1 MTRYLRV
8 AAVLVLVAAVAL
20 PASAQIFTDMTN
32 HPSRRAAERLA
43 AKGIV
48 VRLPDGRFA
57 PDEPLNRLDLAVF
70 LGKVIGVPTG
80 GFRPPDFKDI
90 DQVPPSDRAA
100 VAAAATLGTVGQQK
114 VELRRGTV
122 VYTLAVKK
130 ASYAPDEQVEMTF
143 TIANEGPG
151 RATEIIGQAGGK
163 WRIKLNERD
172 GLKPGYEGELY
183 VEAKTAQG
191 TTRETVARV
200 RVTEVRADTS
210 GLEVLDEGK
219 VQMKNGL
226 KVFFLQD
233 AWFDYATTQLYDFVI
248 RDVERNE
255 EIARWSLGRRF
266 AAMDRPLP
274 LAANKMLGET
284 TRWRQLDQNDQPVR
298 PGRYEFIGIHTTK
311 ENQTTIVLSYLRG
324 LVSAYPDNTF
334 RPKQPVTRADL
345 AVLMVRA
352 LGLESEAIRRANETP
367 RIADL
372 AEIPSEARGSIVV
385 AIDRKIVP
393 ALPDNTFRP
402 GRTATRGE
410 AIFALNVLME
420 SMGRYDFQVG
430 TLREIRGGPPAIIV
444 VEDEKK
450 QIVQYRVA
458 TQSAMYRNDQ
468 PVLMQQL
475 RPGDQLKMLKP
486 SDAGLVMYVEAT
498 AR

>member
-1 MTRYLRV
+1 MTRYFRV
-8 AAVLVLVAAVAL
+8 AAVLALVAILAI
-20 PASAQIFTDMTN
+20 PATAQIFTDMTN
-32 HPSRRAAERLA
+32 HPARRAAERLA

-48 VRLPDGRFA
+48 TRLPDGRFA
-57 PDEPLNRLDLAVF
+57 PDEPLNRLDIAVF
-70 LGKVIGVPTG
+70 LGKVIGIPTG
-80 GFRPPDFKDI
+80 GYRLPDFKDI
-90 DQVPPSDRAA
+90 DQVPPADRAA

-114 VELRRGTV
+114 AELRRGTV
-122 VYTLAVKK
+122 LYTLSVKK
-130 ASYAPDEQVEMTF
+130 ASYAPDEQIDVTF

-151 RATEIIGQAGGK
+151 HPTEVIGQVGGK
-163 WRIKLNERD
+163 WRIKLTDRD
-172 GLKPGYEGELY
+172 GVKPGYEGELY

-200 RVTEVRADTS
+200 RVAEVRTEGTVLDI
-210 GLEVLDEGK
+210 LDEGK
-219 VQMKNGL
+219 VQIKGGL

-233 AWFDYATTQLYDFVI
+233 VWFDYATTQMYDFII

-266 AAMDRPLP
+266 QSLDRPLP
-274 LAANKMLGET
+274 LAANKSIGET

-298 PGRYEFIGIHTTK
+298 PGRYELIGVHTTK
-311 ENQTTIVLSYLRG
+311 ENQVTLVLSYLRG
-324 LVSAYPDNTF
+324 VVSAYPDNTF
-334 RPKQPVTRADL
+334 RPKQPVSRADL

-352 LGLESEAIRRANETP
+352 LGLETEAQRRANETP
-367 RIADL
+367 KIADL
-372 AEIPSEARGSIVV
+372 GEIPAEARGSIVV
-385 AIDRKIVP
+385 AMDRKIVP

-420 SMGRYDFQVG
+420 AMGRYDFQVG

-458 TQSAMYRNDQ
+458 PQSAMYRNDQ

-498 AR
+498 SR

>member
-1 MTRYLRV
+1 V
-8 AAVLVLVAAVAL
+8 AAVLALIATVAL

-32 HPSRRAAERLA
+32 NPARRAAERLA

-48 VRLPDGRFA
+48 TRLPDGRFA

-80 GFRPPDFKDI
+80 GFRQPDFKDI
-90 DQVPPSDRAA
+90 DQVPPGDRAA
-100 VAAAATLGTVGQQK
+100 VAAAATLGTMGQQK
-114 VELRRGTV
+114 VELKRGTV

-130 ASYAPDEQVEMTF
+130 ASYAPDEQIEVTF
-143 TIANEGPG
+143 TIANQGPG
-151 RATEIIGQAGGK
+151 QPTELMSQPGGK
-163 WRIKLNERD
+163 WRMKLTERE
-172 GLKPGYEGELY
+172 GVKAGYEGEVY
-183 VEAKTAQG
+183 VETKTAQG
-191 TTRETVARV
+191 MTRETVARV
-200 RVTEVRADTS
+200 RVSDVRTDGS
-210 GLEVLDEGK
+210 GIEVLEEGK
-219 VQMKNGL
+219 TQMKNGM
-226 KVFFLQD
+226 KAFFLQD
-233 AWFDYATTQLYDFVI
+233 VWFEYASTQLYDFII

-266 AAMDRPLP
+266 QTIDRPLP
-274 LAANKMLGET
+274 LAAGKSLGET

-298 PGRYEFIGIHTTK
+298 PGRYELVGIHTTK
-311 ENQTTIVLSYLRG
+311 ENQTTVVLSYLRG

-334 RPKQPVTRADL
+334 RPKQAVTRADL

-352 LGLESEAIRRANETP
+352 LGLEAEAVRRAHETP

-385 AIDRKIVP
+385 AIDRKVVP

-402 GRTATRGE
+402 ARTATRGE

-458 TQSAMYRNDQ
+458 PQSAMYRNDQ
-468 PVLMQQL
+468 PVVLQQL
-475 RPGDQLKMLKP
+475 RPGDQVKMLKP

-498 AR
+498 AK